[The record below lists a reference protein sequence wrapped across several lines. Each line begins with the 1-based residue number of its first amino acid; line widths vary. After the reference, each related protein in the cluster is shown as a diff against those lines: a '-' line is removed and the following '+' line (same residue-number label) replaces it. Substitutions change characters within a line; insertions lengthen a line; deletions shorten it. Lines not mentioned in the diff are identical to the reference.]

1 MTLIT
6 GIFKNSGGIAIAS
19 GILRVKLDAPLID
32 TETTP
37 DSYLLQIEHDFP
49 IVNGAIAGVDLKE
62 SASAQVSYTFS
73 ILQSFTDFNYYRLD
87 GSFYATNQDLPSHL
101 RADGKYYSGVSP
113 SAESFPL
120 ERVASTRE
128 ETAGESFQAIVPN
141 VSSIDFAQLRRTG
154 FATDRTPQTA
164 QQVADLLR
172 TNPSFLQSLV
182 NLFVSQ
188 GNWIATTLYRRGNQ
202 VLVGGSTYQCL
213 ATTSINEPPLTSP
226 AIWQL
231 FAAKGEPGGTGGQ
244 DAAFSAAWDADLNA
258 PSKNAVYDEIINR
271 ATIAQLNT
279 RAPIANPALTG
290 VPTAPTQA
298 AGTGAP
304 AGTNRTAIATC
315 EYADRADAAQIQL
328 PISATLIVGSPNP
341 PTRTVRANGQA
352 ISRTTFS
359 ALFAIIGTTF
369 GAGDGSTTFN
379 VPSISV
385 GGTTALYYV
394 IVTGV

>member
-1 MTLIT
+1 
-6 GIFKNSGGIAIAS
+6 
-19 GILRVKLDAPLID
+19 
-32 TETTP
+32 
-37 DSYLLQIEHDFP
+37 
-49 IVNGAIAGVDLKE
+49 VNGAIANVDLKE

-73 ILQSFTDFNYYRLD
+73 ILQSFTDFNYFRLD
-87 GSFYATNQDLPSHL
+87 GSFYATNQDLPSNLHT
-101 RADGKYYSGVSP
+101 DGKYYSGVTRTP
-113 SAESFPL
+113 DSFPL
-120 ERVASTRE
+120 ERVASVRE

-141 VSSIDFAQLRRTG
+141 VASIDFAQLRRTG

-172 TNPSFLQSLV
+172 GNPSFLQSLV
-182 NLFVSQ
+182 NLFISQ
-188 GNWIATTLYRRGNQ
+188 GNWNPTTLYRRGNQ

-213 ATTSINEPPLTSP
+213 ANTSINEPPLTSP

-231 FAAKGEPGGTGGQ
+231 TAAKGEPGGTGGN
-244 DAAFSAAWDADLNA
+244 DAAFSAAWDTDLNA

-271 ATIAQLNT
+271 ATVAQLNT
-279 RAPIANPALTG
+279 RAPLANPNLTG

-298 AGTGAP
+298 LNTGT
-304 AGTNRTAIATC
+304 GTNRTALATC

-328 PISATLIVGSPNP
+328 QISALVIASSPNP
-341 PTRTVRANGQA
+341 PTRTIRANGQA

-379 VPSISV
+379 VPSISIT
-385 GGTTALYYV
+385 GTTTLYYV
-394 IVTGV
+394 IVTGI